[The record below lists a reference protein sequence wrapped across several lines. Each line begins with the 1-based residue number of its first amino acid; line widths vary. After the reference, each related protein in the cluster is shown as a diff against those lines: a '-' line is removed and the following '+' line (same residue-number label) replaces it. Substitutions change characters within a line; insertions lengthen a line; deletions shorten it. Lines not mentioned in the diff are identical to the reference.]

1 MKTIL
6 NWMGNH
12 PILTIVLLVVVFSGL
27 ADLIKAFAGAR

>member
-1 MKTIL
+1 MKTVL

-27 ADLIKAFAGAR
+27 ADLITAIAAAR